1 MIQNITQAWKL
12 NITMHEFFK
21 IAVIS
26 ALLAL
31 PSVAW
36 SSDRINTSRSTG
48 TENSDYAITDS
59 SDITNELLEIPLYKT
74 MSLHEPEAYAIIVE
88 HIMATYNTEI
98 PLTEPRPEMRPI
110 LQDILDRRMPFA
122 SDDAL
127 RAFVRLILEQTS
139 VLYDIDAELCDIY
152 LGAYI
157 NVDIDQRKI
166 VHYFSPELLRKEH
179 EIISN
184 VIQSSYN
191 GASSPPD
198 ENKMEPLR
206 LMVFD
211 KVQAQYNDADK
222 VLTDISYAIDHKG
235 SYCVVN
241 RALYQG
247 MLDLPGRKSG
257 DLIRYIFSE

>member
-1 MIQNITQAWKL
+1 
-12 NITMHEFFK
+12 MHQFFK

-26 ALLAL
+26 ALLVL
-31 PSVAW
+31 PAVAW
-36 SSDRINTSRSTG
+36 SGDNINASPLNG
-48 TENSDYAITDS
+48 AENSTQANTDS
-59 SDITNELLEIPLYKT
+59 SDLRNELLKIPLYRT
-74 MSLHEPEAYAIIVE
+74 MSLHEPEAYSVIVE
-88 HIMATYNTEI
+88 HVSANYNKEQS
-98 PLTEPRPEMRPI
+98 LTDPRPELRPI

-127 RAFVRLILEQTS
+127 RAFLNLILEQTS

-152 LGAYI
+152 LGAYMNI
-157 NVDIDQRKI
+157 DIDQRQI
-166 VHYFSPELLRKEH
+166 VERFSPELLRKEH
-179 EIISN
+179 QIISN
-184 VIQSSYN
+184 VIMSSYN
-191 GASSPPD
+191 GSSSPPD

-235 SYCVVN
+235 RYCVVN
-241 RALYQG
+241 HALYQG
-247 MLDLPGRKSG
+247 MLDLPGDKSG

>member
-1 MIQNITQAWKL
+1 
-12 NITMHEFFK
+12 MHEFFK
-21 IAVIS
+21 MAVIS

-31 PSVAW
+31 PGIACSG
-36 SSDRINTSRSTG
+36 DMINASRSTG
-48 TENSDYAITDS
+48 VETSDYANTDS
-59 SDITNELLEIPLYKT
+59 SDIKNELLEIPLYRT
-74 MSLHEPEAYAIIVE
+74 ISLHEPEAYAIILE
-88 HIMATYNTEI
+88 HIMATYNTGT

-110 LQDILDRRMPFA
+110 LQDILDRRMAFA

-127 RAFVRLILEQTS
+127 RAFVSLILEQTS

-166 VHYFSPELLRKEH
+166 IDYFSTELLRKEH

-191 GASSPPD
+191 GASNPPD

-206 LMVFD
+206 LIVFD

-235 SYCVVN
+235 RYCVVN

-257 DLIRYIFSE
+257 GLIRYIFSE